1 MKIAFLFR
9 SFTIIGGLEKILI
22 DKMNYFADFLG
33 YEVLLLTYEQGNHP
47 IVFPLSPKVKHI
59 DLNILF
65 YRRYQFGLLKRS
77 WIFIRMRKDFRKA
90 IKEEINS
97 FRPDFTICT
106 TYSYLD
112 IETILHLKDKSKKII
127 ETHSAK
133 EAIGKKRKY
142 QLDKKPVL
150 IAIVLDWVLYKLIS
164 KCSALVTLTQNDALS
179 WKNLK
184 KTVVIPNVLSY
195 YPLKIKYNP
204 SSRKIITV
212 GRLSEEKGYDLLIRS
227 WRLVHQKHPE
237 WSLEIYGSGKEKE
250 TLLRDLIEYKI
261 EKSVAIHEPINYIYK
276 KYMESSF
283 FVMSSRYEGFGLVLA
298 EAMSCGIPC
307 ISFNCPHGPSEI
319 IKDGEDGILVQEMNI
334 EILSNKIC
342 FMIENEDIRIKMGIK
357 ARENV
362 KRFLSENVMPK
373 WIELFNTLLYEE

>member
-1 MKIAFLFR
+1 M
-9 SFTIIGGLEKILI
+9 
-22 DKMNYFADFLG
+22 
-33 YEVLLLTYEQGNHP
+33 
-47 IVFPLSPKVKHI
+47 
-59 DLNILF
+59 
-65 YRRYQFGLLKRS
+65 
-77 WIFIRMRKDFRKA
+77 
-90 IKEEINS
+90 
-97 FRPDFTICT
+97 
-106 TYSYLD
+106 
-112 IETILHLKDKSKKII
+112 
-127 ETHSAK
+127 
-133 EAIGKKRKY
+133 
-142 QLDKKPVL
+142 
-150 IAIVLDWVLYKLIS
+150 LYKLIS

-307 ISFNCPHGPSEI
+307 VSFNCPHGPSEI
-319 IKDGEDGILVQEMNI
+319 IKNGEDGILVEAMNI
-334 EILSNKIC
+334 EMLANKIC
-342 FMIENEDIRIKMGIK
+342 FMIENEDIRKQMSIK

-362 KRFLSENVMPK
+362 KRFLAENIMPK
-373 WIELFNTLLYEE
+373 WVELFNTLLYEK